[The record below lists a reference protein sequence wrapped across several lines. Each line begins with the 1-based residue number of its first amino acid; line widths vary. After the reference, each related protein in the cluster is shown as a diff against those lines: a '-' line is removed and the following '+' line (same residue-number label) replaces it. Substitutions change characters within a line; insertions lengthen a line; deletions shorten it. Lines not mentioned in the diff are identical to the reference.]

1 MKSTTLLGRPVFDL
15 MFLVRR
21 IDAGCLVRYFQN
33 ECLGY
38 LPSDQTAP
46 SGRGMYNSC
55 SGELQAAGAEQLW
68 SDASLKYL
76 VAHHFDAN
84 LEGDPVEYQVGHMAE
99 VAEKRP
105 RTEQESQPGF

>member
-1 MKSTTLLGRPVFDL
+1 MSALVTFLQIRP
-15 MFLVRR
+15 RPP
-21 IDAGCLVRYFQN
+21 A
-33 ECLGY
+33 E
-38 LPSDQTAP
+38 
-46 SGRGMYNSC
+46 
-55 SGELQAAGAEQLW
+55 AAGAEQLW